1 MPGITDYPTAGVSAN
16 LTPELWGPK
25 LFAEAEKMTFWG
37 AFEGPEGSSMPIIRK
52 DDLLKN
58 VGDVIHIDAVRALT
72 ESGLTGDVTVGGTV
86 EGNEEA
92 LQFTQQN
99 VTVDALRK
107 GVLWTKLGK
116 IMITHDMR
124 ATALR
129 QLRKWLAG
137 ALDDAI
143 WTALT
148 TIGSYTAA
156 QITGP
161 GGADVTSDI
170 ISTDVITLDYLVDLK
185 AYAKTAYLIEPIRLD
200 NGEEFYGLA
209 MHPYVKAA
217 LKKTADWK
225 QAQREARERSA
236 ENPVFTGA
244 IGVYDGLIMYE
255 ADRVPKNNDGG
266 SSAPV
271 ARNVLFGAAA
281 CIRAFAYMPDWS
293 EQYFSY
299 GEKQGIAT
307 FLVKGEKLNVFDFSV
322 AQDGSGN
329 KAIGSLLVL
338 ASAPAP
344 AV

>member
-1 MPGITDYPTAGVSAN
+1 MPGITDLADVTA

-37 AFEGPEGSSMPIIRK
+37 AHEGPEGSSMPIIRK
-52 DDLLKN
+52 DDLEKT
-58 VGDVIHIDAVRALT
+58 VGDKINIDAVAKLT
-72 ESGLTGDVTVGGTV
+72 EAGLTGDVTVGGTT
-86 EGNEEA
+86 EGNEEE
-92 LQFTQQN
+92 LRFVQQA
-99 VTVDALRK
+99 VTVDTLRK

-137 ALDDAI
+137 SLDESI

-148 TIGSYTAA
+148 TVSSYPGG
-156 QITGP
+156 QVTGP
-161 GGADVTSDI
+161 GGANATTDI
-170 ISTDVITLDYLVDLK
+170 QATDVLTLDYLVDLK
-185 AYAKTAYLIEPIRLD
+185 AFARVAYDIEPIRLE

-209 MHPYVKAA
+209 IHPYAKSE

-225 QAQREARERSA
+225 QAQREARERSSA
-236 ENPVFTGA
+236 NPIFTGA
-244 IGVYDGLIMYE
+244 IGVYDGVILYE
-255 ADRVPKNNDGG
+255 ADKVPKNADGA

-271 ARNVLFGAAA
+271 ARNVFFGAAA
-281 CIRAFAYMPDWS
+281 CLRAFAYLPDWS

-322 AQDGSGN
+322 AENDPRAVGSM
-329 KAIGSLLVL
+329 LVL
-338 ASAPAP
+338 SSAPTP
-344 AV
+344 SV